1 MSKTVHQFECRDDVW
16 KRVEALAKRRG
27 VTTDEIIQA
36 ALIQLFTRKKSDESS
51 EAASD
56 AGTEAGTGPAPR
68 PAAAAAA
75 ARPAAPAPAPRPG
88 GPPRPAAGLPRPSGA
103 AGPPAPSRLP
113 PPSSRPTAGP
123 PASAPAAAAPAAAAP
138 APGGQRTRPLYL
150 FFEGNW
156 YTVDQD
162 QFVIGRGSKFSD
174 LPIKDANISR
184 RHCAVVRRNGEYYI
198 KDLGSTNGIEFAGQ
212 RVDDHRVEEG
222 NVYYLCDH
230 EIRFTFQPPY

>member
-1 MSKTVHQFECRDDVW
+1 MNKTVHQFECRDDIW

-27 VTTDEIIQA
+27 VSTDEIVQA
-36 ALIQLFTRKKSDESS
+36 ALIQLFTRKKSSS
-51 EAASD
+51 VSAD
-56 AGTEAGTGPAPR
+56 ANT
-68 PAAAAAA
+68 
-75 ARPAAPAPAPRPG
+75 
-88 GPPRPAAGLPRPSGA
+88 
-103 AGPPAPSRLP
+103 PAPSRAPSSDSGRGSPPRPTPSAGRPPLPRPGAGKRLP
-113 PPSSRPTAGP
+113 PPGGRGGAP
-123 PASAPAAAAPAAAAP
+123 PPPPEPEAVED
-138 APGGQRTRPLYL
+138 RPLYL

-184 RHCAVVRRNGEYYI
+184 RHCAVVRRAGEYYI
-198 KDLGSTNGIEFAGQ
+198 KDLGSTNGVEFAGQ

-230 EIRFTFQPPY
+230 ELRFSFQAPY

>member
-1 MSKTVHQFECRDDVW
+1 MSKTVQQFECRDDVW

-36 ALIQLFTRKKSDESS
+36 ALIQLFTRKKADDAAT
-51 EAASD
+51 EAA
-56 AGTEAGTGPAPR
+56 EQGTGPV
-68 PAAAAAA
+68 
-75 ARPAAPAPAPRPG
+75 ARPSGPPPARPSSPPPG
-88 GPPRPAAGLPRPSGA
+88 PSASAGPPRPAAGLPRPSGA
-103 AGPPAPSRLP
+103 AAPSRLP

-123 PASAPAAAAPAAAAP
+123 PGGAPTPATAPA
-138 APGGQRTRPLYL
+138 RNRPVFLW
-150 FFEGNW
+150 FEGNW

-184 RHCAVVRRNGEYYI
+184 RHCAVVRRNGEYYM

-222 NVYYLCDH
+222 NVYYLCEH
-230 EIRFTFQPPY
+230 EIRFTFAPPY

>member
-36 ALIQLFTRKKSDESS
+36 ALIQLFTRKKADEVAD
-51 EAASD
+51 AASD
-56 AGTEAGTGPAPR
+56 HGTGPVAPR
-68 PAAAAAA
+68 AAAAAAA
-75 ARPAAPAPAPRPG
+75 ARPSAPPPRPSTPPPSS

-103 AGPPAPSRLP
+103 AGPSRLP
-113 PPSSRPTAGP
+113 LPSTRPTMGP
-123 PASAPAAAAPAAAAP
+123 ATSAPAPASA
-138 APGGQRTRPLYL
+138 APGRNRPLYL
-150 FFEGNW
+150 WFEGNW

-184 RHCAVVRRNGEYYI
+184 RHCAVVRRNGEYFM

-222 NVYYLCDH
+222 NVYYLCEH
-230 EIRFTFQPPY
+230 EIRFTFSAPY

>member
-36 ALIQLFTRKKSDESS
+36 ALIQLFTRKKADDAA
-51 EAASD
+51 EAAS
-56 AGTEAGTGPAPR
+56 EAGTGPVPARAAGSAPPPR
-68 PAAAAAA
+68 PAA
-75 ARPAAPAPAPRPG
+75 PP

-103 AGPPAPSRLP
+103 AGPSRLP
-113 PPSSRPTAGP
+113 PPSTRPTAGP
-123 PASAPAAAAPAAAAP
+123 PAGAPTPGAAASPAAT
-138 APGGQRTRPLYL
+138 PGRNRPLYL

-184 RHCAVVRRNGEYYI
+184 RHCAVVRRNGEYFI

-230 EIRFTFQPPY
+230 EIRFTFQAPY